1 MQNKIRLDQ
10 LVFELGYFD
19 SKEKARSA
27 IMQGCIKIAGK
38 LIDKAGHQIN
48 SEKFYTE
55 LDANPSYI
63 EVDDKL
69 QKYVSRGAFKLEA
82 AFKTF
87 DLDFHEAIV
96 LDVGASTGGFTDFT
110 LQHGAKKVLALD
122 VGKGQLHY
130 KLQHDS
136 RVLNLEGINFR
147 NFSLGDLIRVLDGVS
162 LEEKT
167 KDDKEH
173 FIAAESN
180 HSHRLDF
187 IVSDL
192 SFISLTKVADRI
204 LEIAKHFNPRIILLL
219 KPQFEAS
226 KEIAD
231 KFRGIITDEKIRDKI
246 IKDLLEKL
254 SKSGLQLKQ
263 MIESPIKGTKG
274 NVEYL
279 AEFGVGILYTKA
291 FQNSDSVISPLPE
304 PSET

>member
-10 LVFELGYFD
+10 LIFELGYFD

-87 DLDFHEAIV
+87 NLDFQEAIV

-136 RVLNLEGINFR
+136 RVVNLEGINFR
-147 NFSLGDLIRVLDGVS
+147 NFSLEDLITVLNSVS
-162 LEEKT
+162 AEKKT

-173 FIAAESN
+173 FIATESN

-231 KFRGIITDEKIRDKI
+231 KFRGIITDEKIRDEI

-254 SKSGLQLKQ
+254 SMSGLQLKE

-279 AEFGVGILYTKA
+279 AEFGVGDTII
-291 FQNSDSVISPLPE
+291 QN
-304 PSET
+304 

>member
-1 MQNKIRLDQ
+1 LQNKIRLDQ
-10 LVFELGYFD
+10 LIFELGYFD

-136 RVLNLEGINFR
+136 RVVNLEGINFR
-147 NFSLGDLIRVLDGVS
+147 NFSLEDLIKVLESVS
-162 LEEKT
+162 SE
-167 KDDKEH
+167 DDKN
-173 FIAAESN
+173 AENKTIDQS
-180 HSHRLDF
+180 RKLDF

-204 LEIAKHFNPRIILLL
+204 LEIAKYFNPRIILLL

-231 KFRGIITDEKIRDKI
+231 KFRGIITDEKIRDEI

-254 SKSGLQLKQ
+254 SKSGLQLKER
-263 MIESPIKGTKG
+263 IESPIKGTKG

-279 AEFGVGILYTKA
+279 AEFELGEL
-291 FQNSDSVISPLPE
+291 
-304 PSET
+304 

>member
-1 MQNKIRLDQ
+1 LQNKIRLDQ
-10 LVFELGYFD
+10 LIFELGYFD

-87 DLDFHEAIV
+87 NLDFHEAIV

-136 RVLNLEGINFR
+136 RVVNLEGINFR
-147 NFSLGDLIRVLDGVS
+147 NFSLEDLIRVLDGVS
-162 LEEKT
+162 LEGKT

-231 KFRGIITDEKIRDKI
+231 KFRGIITDEKIRDEI

-279 AEFGVGILYTKA
+279 AEFGVGELC
-291 FQNSDSVISPLPE
+291 L
-304 PSET
+304 

>member
-10 LVFELGYFD
+10 LIFELGYFD

-87 DLDFHEAIV
+87 DLDFQEAIV

-130 KLQHDS
+130 KLQNDS
-136 RVLNLEGINFR
+136 RVVNLEGINFR
-147 NFSLGDLIRVLDGVS
+147 NFSLEDLITVLNSVS
-162 LEEKT
+162 PG
-167 KDDKEH
+167 DDKN
-173 FIAAESN
+173 AENKTIDQS
-180 HSHRLDF
+180 RKLDF

-231 KFRGIITDEKIRDKI
+231 KFRGIITDEKIRDEI

-254 SKSGLQLKQ
+254 SMSGLQLKE

-279 AEFGVGILYTKA
+279 AEFEVGELCLRAIHKVTAY
-291 FQNSDSVISPLPE
+291 I
-304 PSET
+304 

>member
-10 LVFELGYFD
+10 LIFELGYFD

-55 LDANPSYI
+55 LDTNPSYI

-87 DLDFHEAIV
+87 NLDFQEAIV

-136 RVLNLEGINFR
+136 RVVNLEGINFR
-147 NFSLGDLIRVLDGVS
+147 NFSLEDLITVLDGVS
-162 LEEKT
+162 LE
-167 KDDKEH
+167 DDKN
-173 FIAAESN
+173 AENKTIDQS
-180 HSHRLDF
+180 RKLDF

-231 KFRGIITDEKIRDKI
+231 KFRGIITDEKIRNKI

-254 SKSGLQLKQ
+254 SRSGLQLKEI
-263 MIESPIKGTKG
+263 IESPIKGTKG

-279 AEFGVGILYTKA
+279 AEFGVG
-291 FQNSDSVISPLPE
+291 
-304 PSET
+304 

>member
-87 DLDFHEAIV
+87 DLDFHEAII

-136 RVLNLEGINFR
+136 RVVNLEGINFR
-147 NFSLGDLIRVLDGVS
+147 NFSLEDLITVLNSVS
-162 LEEKT
+162 PEEKT

-192 SFISLTKVADRI
+192 SFISLTKVTDRI

-246 IKDLLEKL
+246 IQDLLEKL

-279 AEFGVGILYTKA
+279 AEFGVDELC
-291 FQNSDSVISPLPE
+291 L
-304 PSET
+304 

>member
-87 DLDFHEAIV
+87 DLDFHEAII

-136 RVLNLEGINFR
+136 RVVNLEGINFR
-147 NFSLGDLIRVLDGVS
+147 NFSLEDLITVLNSVS
-162 LEEKT
+162 PEEKT

-173 FIAAESN
+173 FITAESN
-180 HSHRLDF
+180 YSHRLDF

-192 SFISLTKVADRI
+192 SFISLTKVADRF

-231 KFRGIITDEKIRDKI
+231 KFRGIITDEKIRDEI
-246 IKDLLEKL
+246 IQDLLEKL

-279 AEFGVGILYTKA
+279 AEFGVDELC
-291 FQNSDSVISPLPE
+291 L
-304 PSET
+304 

>member
-10 LVFELGYFD
+10 LIFELGYFD

-136 RVLNLEGINFR
+136 RVVNLEGINFR
-147 NFSLGDLIRVLDGVS
+147 NFSLEDLIKVLDGVS

-231 KFRGIITDEKIRDKI
+231 KFRGIITDEKIRDEI

-279 AEFGVGILYTKA
+279 AEFGVKELC
-291 FQNSDSVISPLPE
+291 L
-304 PSET
+304 

>member
-1 MQNKIRLDQ
+1 LQNKIRLDQ
-10 LVFELGYFD
+10 LIFELGYFD

-87 DLDFHEAIV
+87 NLDFQEAIV

-136 RVLNLEGINFR
+136 RVVNLEGINFR
-147 NFSLGDLIRVLDGVS
+147 NFSLEDLIKVLDGVS
-162 LEEKT
+162 LE
-167 KDDKEH
+167 DDKN
-173 FIAAESN
+173 AENKTIDQS
-180 HSHRLDF
+180 RKLDF

-204 LEIAKHFNPRIILLL
+204 LEIAKHFNPRIVLLL

-231 KFRGIITDEKIRDKI
+231 KFRGIITDEKIRDEI

-254 SKSGLQLKQ
+254 SMSGLQLKE

-279 AEFGVGILYTKA
+279 AEFEVGELC
-291 FQNSDSVISPLPE
+291 L
-304 PSET
+304 

>member
-10 LVFELGYFD
+10 LIFELGYFD

-27 IMQGCIKIAGK
+27 IIQGCIKIAGK

-87 DLDFHEAIV
+87 GLDFHEAIV
-96 LDVGASTGGFTDFT
+96 LDIGASTGGFTDFT

-136 RVLNLEGINFR
+136 RVVNLEGINFR
-147 NFSLGDLIRVLDGVS
+147 NFSLEDLIRVLDGVS
-162 LEEKT
+162 
-167 KDDKEH
+167 
-173 FIAAESN
+173 
-180 HSHRLDF
+180 LDF

-192 SFISLTKVADRI
+192 SFISLTKVSDRI

-231 KFRGIITDEKIRDKI
+231 KFRGIITDEKIRDEI

-279 AEFGVGILYTKA
+279 AEFGIGEL
-291 FQNSDSVISPLPE
+291 SH
-304 PSET
+304 

>member
-1 MQNKIRLDQ
+1 LQNKIRLDQ
-10 LVFELGYFD
+10 LIFELGYFD

-69 QKYVSRGAFKLEA
+69 QRYVSRGAFKLEA

-87 DLDFHEAIV
+87 NLDFHEAIV

-136 RVLNLEGINFR
+136 RVVNLEGINFR
-147 NFSLGDLIRVLDGVS
+147 NFSLEDLITVLDGVS
-162 LEEKT
+162 LE
-167 KDDKEH
+167 DDKN
-173 FIAAESN
+173 AENKTIDQS
-180 HSHRLDF
+180 RKLDF

-231 KFRGIITDEKIRDKI
+231 KFRGIITDEKIRDEI

-254 SKSGLQLKQ
+254 SKPGLQLKQ

-279 AEFGVGILYTKA
+279 AEFEVGEKYSEETE
-291 FQNSDSVISPLPE
+291 SSTGSP
-304 PSET
+304 SIK

>member
-10 LVFELGYFD
+10 LIFELGYFD

-136 RVLNLEGINFR
+136 RVMNLEGINFK
-147 NFSLGDLIRVLDGVS
+147 NFSLEDLITVLNGVS
-162 LEEKT
+162 SEDEIKAVEPEGDKNAENKT
-167 KDDKEH
+167 
-173 FIAAESN
+173 I
-180 HSHRLDF
+180 HRSQNLDF

-192 SFISLTKVADRI
+192 SFISLTKVADRF

-226 KEIAD
+226 KEVAD
-231 KFRGIITDEKIRDKI
+231 KFRGIITNEKIRDEI
-246 IKDLLEKL
+246 IQDLLEKL

-279 AEFGVGILYTKA
+279 AEFGVGELCY
-291 FQNSDSVISPLPE
+291 
-304 PSET
+304 

>member
-1 MQNKIRLDQ
+1 
-10 LVFELGYFD
+10 
-19 SKEKARSA
+19 
-27 IMQGCIKIAGK
+27 MQGCIKIAGK

-55 LDANPSYI
+55 LDANHSYI

-136 RVLNLEGINFR
+136 RVVNLEGINFR
-147 NFSLGDLIRVLDGVS
+147 NFSLEDLITVLNGVS
-162 LEEKT
+162 
-167 KDDKEH
+167 
-173 FIAAESN
+173 
-180 HSHRLDF
+180 LDF

-231 KFRGIITDEKIRDKI
+231 KFKGIITDDKLRQDI
-246 IKDLLEKL
+246 IADLLQKL
-254 SKSGLQLKQ
+254 SESGLHLKQ
-263 MIESPIKGTKG
+263 IIESPIKGTKG

-279 AEFGVGILYTKA
+279 AEFGVGELC
-291 FQNSDSVISPLPE
+291 Q
-304 PSET
+304 

>member
-1 MQNKIRLDQ
+1 LQNKIRLDQ
-10 LVFELGYFD
+10 LIFELGYFD

-87 DLDFHEAIV
+87 NLDFQEAIV

-136 RVLNLEGINFR
+136 RVVNLEGLNFR
-147 NFSLGDLIRVLDGVS
+147 NFSLEDLIKVLNSVS
-162 LEEKT
+162 LE
-167 KDDKEH
+167 DDKN
-173 FIAAESN
+173 AEN
-180 HSHRLDF
+180 KTIHRSQNLDF

-192 SFISLTKVADRI
+192 SFISLTKVADRF

-231 KFRGIITDEKIRDKI
+231 KFRGIITDEKIRDEI
-246 IKDLLEKL
+246 IKDLLETL

-279 AEFGVGILYTKA
+279 AEFGVGELCLRAIHKVTAY
-291 FQNSDSVISPLPE
+291 I
-304 PSET
+304 

>member
-10 LVFELGYFD
+10 LIFELGYFD

-55 LDANPSYI
+55 LDTNPSYI

-87 DLDFHEAIV
+87 NLDFQEAIV

-136 RVLNLEGINFR
+136 RVVNLEGLNFR
-147 NFSLGDLIRVLDGVS
+147 NFSLEDLIKVLNSVS

-167 KDDKEH
+167 KDDKKT
-173 FIAAESN
+173 FIITESN

-192 SFISLTKVADRI
+192 SFISLTKVTDRI

-231 KFRGIITDEKIRDKI
+231 KFRGIITDEKIRNEI

-254 SKSGLQLKQ
+254 SRSGLLLKKI
-263 MIESPIKGTKG
+263 IESPIKGTKG

-279 AEFGVGILYTKA
+279 AEFGVG
-291 FQNSDSVISPLPE
+291 
-304 PSET
+304 

>member
-1 MQNKIRLDQ
+1 
-10 LVFELGYFD
+10 
-19 SKEKARSA
+19 
-27 IMQGCIKIAGK
+27 MQGCIKIAGK

-69 QKYVSRGAFKLEA
+69 QRYVSRGAFKLEA

-87 DLDFHEAIV
+87 NLDFHEAIV

-136 RVLNLEGINFR
+136 RVVNLEGINFR
-147 NFSLGDLIRVLDGVS
+147 NFSLEDLITVLDGVS
-162 LEEKT
+162 LE
-167 KDDKEH
+167 DDKN
-173 FIAAESN
+173 AENKTIDQS
-180 HSHRLDF
+180 RKLDF

-231 KFRGIITDEKIRDKI
+231 KFRGIITDEKIRDEI

-254 SKSGLQLKQ
+254 SKPGLQLKQ

-279 AEFGVGILYTKA
+279 AEFEVGDTII
-291 FQNSDSVISPLPE
+291 QN
-304 PSET
+304 

>member
-10 LVFELGYFD
+10 LIFELGYFD

-55 LDANPSYI
+55 LDANPNYI

-87 DLDFHEAIV
+87 NLDFQEAIV
-96 LDVGASTGGFTDFT
+96 LDVGASAGGFTDFT

-136 RVLNLEGINFR
+136 RVVNLEGVNFR
-147 NFSLGDLIRVLDGVS
+147 NFSLEDLIRVLEGVS
-162 LEEKT
+162 SKEDEIKT
-167 KDDKEH
+167 VERSGDKNTENKT
-173 FIAAESN
+173 IDQS
-180 HSHRLDF
+180 RKLDF

-192 SFISLTKVADRI
+192 SFISLTKVSDRI
-204 LEIAKHFNPRIILLL
+204 LEIAKHFNPKIILLL

-231 KFRGIITDEKIRDKI
+231 KFRGIITDEKIRNEI
-246 IKDLLEKL
+246 IKDLLENL
-254 SKSGLQLKQ
+254 SRSGLQLKE

-279 AEFGVGILYTKA
+279 AEFRV
-291 FQNSDSVISPLPE
+291 N
-304 PSET
+304 

>member
-1 MQNKIRLDQ
+1 LQNKIRLDQ
-10 LVFELGYFD
+10 LIFELGYFD

-87 DLDFHEAIV
+87 NLDFQEAIV

-136 RVLNLEGINFR
+136 RVVNLEGINFR
-147 NFSLGDLIRVLDGVS
+147 NFSLENLIRVLDDVS
-162 LEEKT
+162 LEGKT

-173 FIAAESN
+173 FIAADSN

-231 KFRGIITDEKIRDKI
+231 KFRGIITDEKIRDEI

-279 AEFGVGILYTKA
+279 AEFGV
-291 FQNSDSVISPLPE
+291 
-304 PSET
+304 SELCL

>member
-1 MQNKIRLDQ
+1 
-10 LVFELGYFD
+10 
-19 SKEKARSA
+19 
-27 IMQGCIKIAGK
+27 MQGCIKIAGK

-69 QKYVSRGAFKLEA
+69 QRYVSRGAFKLEA

-87 DLDFHEAIV
+87 NLDFHEAIV

-136 RVLNLEGINFR
+136 RVVNLEGINFR
-147 NFSLGDLIRVLDGVS
+147 NFSLEDLITVLDGVS
-162 LEEKT
+162 LE
-167 KDDKEH
+167 DDKN
-173 FIAAESN
+173 AENKTIDQS
-180 HSHRLDF
+180 RKLDF

-231 KFRGIITDEKIRDKI
+231 KFRGIITDEKIRDEI

-254 SKSGLQLKQ
+254 SKPGLQLKQ

-279 AEFGVGILYTKA
+279 AEFEVGEKY
-291 FQNSDSVISPLPE
+291 
-304 PSET
+304 SEETESSTHDLRIYLTNEC

>member
-10 LVFELGYFD
+10 LIFELGYFD

-136 RVLNLEGINFR
+136 RVVNLEGINFR
-147 NFSLGDLIRVLDGVS
+147 NFSLEDLIKVLESVS
-162 LEEKT
+162 SE
-167 KDDKEH
+167 DDKN
-173 FIAAESN
+173 AENKTIDQS
-180 HSHRLDF
+180 RKLDF

-204 LEIAKHFNPRIILLL
+204 LEIAKYFNPRIILLL

-231 KFRGIITDEKIRDKI
+231 KFRGIITDEKIRDEI

-254 SKSGLQLKQ
+254 SKSGLQLKER
-263 MIESPIKGTKG
+263 IESPIKGTKG

-279 AEFGVGILYTKA
+279 AEFELGEL
-291 FQNSDSVISPLPE
+291 
-304 PSET
+304 

>member
-1 MQNKIRLDQ
+1 LQNKIRLDQ
-10 LVFELGYFD
+10 LIFELGYFD

-69 QKYVSRGAFKLEA
+69 QRYVSRGAFKLEA

-87 DLDFHEAIV
+87 NLDFHEAIV

-136 RVLNLEGINFR
+136 RVVNLEGINFR
-147 NFSLGDLIRVLDGVS
+147 NFSLEDLITVLDGVS
-162 LEEKT
+162 LE
-167 KDDKEH
+167 DDKN
-173 FIAAESN
+173 AENKTIDQS
-180 HSHRLDF
+180 RKLDF

-231 KFRGIITDEKIRDKI
+231 KFRGIITDEKIRDEI

-254 SKSGLQLKQ
+254 SKPGLQLKQ

-279 AEFGVGILYTKA
+279 AEFEVGEKY
-291 FQNSDSVISPLPE
+291 
-304 PSET
+304 SEETESSTHDLRIYLTNEC

>member
-10 LVFELGYFD
+10 LIFELGYFD

-87 DLDFHEAIV
+87 NLDFQEAIV

-136 RVLNLEGINFR
+136 RVVNLEGINFR
-147 NFSLGDLIRVLDGVS
+147 NFSLENLIRVLDDVS
-162 LEEKT
+162 LEGKT

-173 FIAAESN
+173 FIAADSN

-231 KFRGIITDEKIRDKI
+231 KFRGIITDEKIRDEI

-279 AEFGVGILYTKA
+279 AEFGV
-291 FQNSDSVISPLPE
+291 
-304 PSET
+304 SELCL

>member
-1 MQNKIRLDQ
+1 LQNKIRLDQ
-10 LVFELGYFD
+10 LIFELGYFD

-69 QKYVSRGAFKLEA
+69 QRYVSRGAFKLEA

-87 DLDFHEAIV
+87 NLDFHEAIV

-147 NFSLGDLIRVLDGVS
+147 NFSLEDLITVLNSVS
-162 LEEKT
+162 AEEKT

-192 SFISLTKVADRI
+192 SFISLTKVTDRI

-231 KFRGIITDEKIRDKI
+231 KFRGIITDEKIRDEI
-246 IKDLLEKL
+246 IQDLLEKL

-279 AEFGVGILYTKA
+279 AEFGVDELC
-291 FQNSDSVISPLPE
+291 L
-304 PSET
+304 

>member
-1 MQNKIRLDQ
+1 LQNKIRLDQ
-10 LVFELGYFD
+10 LIFELGYFD

-87 DLDFHEAIV
+87 DLDFQEAIV

-136 RVLNLEGINFR
+136 RVVNLEGINFR
-147 NFSLGDLIRVLDGVS
+147 NFNVEDLIRVLDS
-162 LEEKT
+162 ILLEDAMKAEDEKN
-167 KDDKEH
+167 
-173 FIAAESN
+173 AEN
-180 HSHRLDF
+180 KTIHRSQKLDF

-192 SFISLTKVADRI
+192 SFISLTKVADRF

-231 KFRGIITDEKIRDKI
+231 KFKGIITDEKIRDEI
-246 IKDLLEKL
+246 IKDLLDKL
-254 SKSGLQLKQ
+254 SKSGLQLKE

-279 AEFGVGILYTKA
+279 AEFGVGDTII
-291 FQNSDSVISPLPE
+291 QN
-304 PSET
+304 

>member
-10 LVFELGYFD
+10 LIFELGYFD

-136 RVLNLEGINFR
+136 RVVNLEGINFR
-147 NFSLGDLIRVLDGVS
+147 NFSLEDLIKVLESVS
-162 LEEKT
+162 SE
-167 KDDKEH
+167 DDKN
-173 FIAAESN
+173 AENKTIDQS
-180 HSHRLDF
+180 RKLDF

-204 LEIAKHFNPRIILLL
+204 LEIAKYFNPRIILLL

-231 KFRGIITDEKIRDKI
+231 KFRGIITDEKIRDEI
-246 IKDLLEKL
+246 IEDLLEKL
-254 SKSGLQLKQ
+254 SKSGLQLKER
-263 MIESPIKGTKG
+263 IESPIKGTKG

-279 AEFGVGILYTKA
+279 AEFELGEL
-291 FQNSDSVISPLPE
+291 
-304 PSET
+304 

>member
-1 MQNKIRLDQ
+1 LSIEAYSPLQNKIRLDQ
-10 LVFELGYFD
+10 LIFELGYFD

-69 QKYVSRGAFKLEA
+69 QRYVSRGAFKLEA

-87 DLDFHEAIV
+87 NLDFHEAIV

-136 RVLNLEGINFR
+136 RVVNLEGINFR
-147 NFSLGDLIRVLDGVS
+147 NFSLEDLITVLDGVS
-162 LEEKT
+162 LE
-167 KDDKEH
+167 DDKN
-173 FIAAESN
+173 AENKTIDQS
-180 HSHRLDF
+180 RKLDF

-231 KFRGIITDEKIRDKI
+231 KFRGIITDEKIRDEI

-254 SKSGLQLKQ
+254 SKPGLQLKQ

-279 AEFGVGILYTKA
+279 AEFEVGDTII
-291 FQNSDSVISPLPE
+291 QN
-304 PSET
+304 

>member
-1 MQNKIRLDQ
+1 LQNKIRLDQ
-10 LVFELGYFD
+10 LIFELGYFD

-55 LDANPSYI
+55 LDANHSYI

-136 RVLNLEGINFR
+136 RVVNLEGINFR
-147 NFSLGDLIRVLDGVS
+147 NFSLEDLITVLNGVS
-162 LEEKT
+162 SAKT
-167 KDDKEH
+167 GH
-173 FIAAESN
+173 FIATESN

-192 SFISLTKVADRI
+192 SFISLTKVTDRI

-231 KFRGIITDEKIRDKI
+231 KFRGIITDEKIRDEI

-254 SKSGLQLKQ
+254 SESGLQLKQ
-263 MIESPIKGTKG
+263 MVESPIKGTKG

-279 AEFGVGILYTKA
+279 AEFRVAELGQI
-291 FQNSDSVISPLPE
+291 
-304 PSET
+304 

>member
-1 MQNKIRLDQ
+1 LQNKIRLDQ
-10 LVFELGYFD
+10 LIFELGYFY

-55 LDANPSYI
+55 LDANHSYI

-136 RVLNLEGINFR
+136 RVVNLEGINFR
-147 NFSLGDLIRVLDGVS
+147 NFSLEDLIRVLDGVS
-162 LEEKT
+162 LEEKI

-173 FIAAESN
+173 FIIAELN
-180 HSHRLDF
+180 HSYRLDF

-192 SFISLTKVADRI
+192 SFISLTKVSDRI

-231 KFRGIITDEKIRDKI
+231 KFRGIITDEKIRDEI

-254 SKSGLQLKQ
+254 SESGLQLKQ
-263 MIESPIKGTKG
+263 MVESPIKGTKG

-279 AEFGVGILYTKA
+279 AEFRVAELGQI
-291 FQNSDSVISPLPE
+291 
-304 PSET
+304 

>member
-10 LVFELGYFD
+10 LIFELGYFD

-48 SEKFYTE
+48 REKFYAE
-55 LDANPSYI
+55 LDLNPAYI

-82 AFKTF
+82 AFKVF
-87 DLDFHEAIV
+87 NLDFQEAVV
-96 LDVGASTGGFTDFT
+96 LDIGASTGGFTDFA
-110 LQHGAKKVLALD
+110 LQHGARKVLALD

-130 KLQHDS
+130 KLQKDS

-147 NFSLGDLIRVLDGVS
+147 NFSLEDLLTVLRAND
-162 LEEKT
+162 LES
-167 KDDKEH
+167 
-173 FIAAESN
+173 AEGLQKASP
-180 HSHRLDF
+180 RLDYM
-187 IVSDL
+187 VSDL
-192 SFISLTKVADRI
+192 SFISLTKVSERI
-204 LEIAKHFNPRIILLL
+204 MELAKYFNPVPRIVLLL

-231 KFRGIITDEKIRDKI
+231 KFKGIITDDKLRESI
-246 IKDLLEKL
+246 VEDLLEKL
-254 SKSGLQLKQ
+254 SVSGLELKQ

-279 AEFGVGILYTKA
+279 AEFEIV
-291 FQNSDSVISPLPE
+291 
-304 PSET
+304 

>member
-1 MQNKIRLDQ
+1 
-10 LVFELGYFD
+10 
-19 SKEKARSA
+19 
-27 IMQGCIKIAGK
+27 MQGCIKIAGK

-87 DLDFHEAIV
+87 NLDFQEATV

-136 RVLNLEGINFR
+136 RVVNLEGINFR
-147 NFSLGDLIRVLDGVS
+147 NFSLENLIKVLDGVS
-162 LEEKT
+162 SEEKT

-173 FIAAESN
+173 FITTESN

-192 SFISLTKVADRI
+192 SFISLTKVSDRI

-231 KFRGIITDEKIRDKI
+231 KFRGIITNEKIRDEI

-279 AEFGVGILYTKA
+279 AEFGVGELC
-291 FQNSDSVISPLPE
+291 L
-304 PSET
+304 

>member
-87 DLDFHEAIV
+87 DLDFHEAII

-136 RVLNLEGINFR
+136 RVVNLEGINFR
-147 NFSLGDLIRVLDGVS
+147 NFSLEDLITVLNSVS
-162 LEEKT
+162 PEEKT

-173 FIAAESN
+173 FITAESN
-180 HSHRLDF
+180 YSHRLDF

-192 SFISLTKVADRI
+192 SFISLTKVADRF

-226 KEIAD
+226 KEVAD
-231 KFRGIITDEKIRDKI
+231 KFRGIITNEKIRDEI
-246 IKDLLEKL
+246 IQDLLEKL

-279 AEFGVGILYTKA
+279 AEFGVDELC
-291 FQNSDSVISPLPE
+291 L
-304 PSET
+304 

>member
-136 RVLNLEGINFR
+136 RVVNLEGINFR
-147 NFSLGDLIRVLDGVS
+147 NFSLEDLIKVLDGVS

-167 KDDKEH
+167 QDDKENCT
-173 FIAAESN
+173 ATESN
-180 HSHRLDF
+180 YIHRLDF

-192 SFISLTKVADRI
+192 SFISLTKVADRF

-226 KEIAD
+226 KEVAD
-231 KFRGIITDEKIRDKI
+231 KFRGIITNEKIRDEI
-246 IKDLLEKL
+246 IQDLLEKL

-279 AEFGVGILYTKA
+279 AEFGVGILYTRA

>member
-10 LVFELGYFD
+10 LIFELGYFD

-38 LIDKAGHQIN
+38 LINKAGHQIN

-87 DLDFHEAIV
+87 DLDFHEAII

-136 RVLNLEGINFR
+136 RVVNLEGINFR
-147 NFSLGDLIRVLDGVS
+147 NFSLEDLITVLNGVS
-162 LEEKT
+162 PEEKT

-173 FIAAESN
+173 FITAESN
-180 HSHRLDF
+180 YSHRLDF

-231 KFRGIITDEKIRDKI
+231 KFRGIITDEKIRDEI

-279 AEFGVGILYTKA
+279 AEFGVGEKY
-291 FQNSDSVISPLPE
+291 
-304 PSET
+304 SEETESSTHDLRIYLTNEC

>member
-1 MQNKIRLDQ
+1 LQNKIRLDQ
-10 LVFELGYFD
+10 LIFELGYFD

-55 LDANPSYI
+55 LDANHSYI

-136 RVLNLEGINFR
+136 RVVNLEGINFR
-147 NFSLGDLIRVLDGVS
+147 NFSLEDLIRVLDGVS
-162 LEEKT
+162 LEEKI

-173 FIAAESN
+173 FIIAELN
-180 HSHRLDF
+180 HSYRLDF

-192 SFISLTKVADRI
+192 SFISLTKVSDRI

-231 KFRGIITDEKIRDKI
+231 KFRGIITDEKIRDEI

-254 SKSGLQLKQ
+254 SESGLQLKQ
-263 MIESPIKGTKG
+263 MVESPIKGTKG

-279 AEFGVGILYTKA
+279 AEFRVAELGQI
-291 FQNSDSVISPLPE
+291 
-304 PSET
+304 